1 MGVTPHPMT
10 LAIGDGANDVGMI
23 QRAEVGIGI
32 SGKEGLQAANA
43 ADFSIAQ
50 FRFLRLLLLVHGR
63 WDYRRMTKVVL
74 YSFYKNILITLS
86 LFYYNALASFSGVSF
101 YE

>member
-1 MGVTPHPMT
+1 MVRKSRTPYPMT

-23 QRAEVGIGI
+23 QCAEVGIGI

-50 FRFLRLLLLVHGR
+50 FKFLRFGIPSAAYTDPRLQTLAAS
-63 WDYRRMTKVVL
+63 VL
-74 YSFYKNILITLS
+74 KPGDVAVIISR
-86 LFYYNALASFSGVSF
+86 
-101 YE
+101 